1 MAGPFDQVENADL
14 VDLIES
20 YPLAWVVSND
30 SAGFGA
36 TPLPMMVET
45 DTRGTIVRLIG
56 HFAKSNP
63 QVAQLERSP
72 RALFLFQGPHAYIS
86 PSWISDRT
94 WGPTWNYAVI
104 RIEADV
110 RFLPD
115 RADVVLEQLVRRM
128 EHGRPNAWSI
138 ADMGDRYR
146 QLRTHIIA
154 FEADVRTVRPRFK
167 LGQDE
172 RPEVL
177 SEIIA
182 HTGNDALNAWTR
194 RMNEGRV

>member
-1 MAGPFDQVENADL
+1 MASPFDRVSNAEL

-20 YPLAWVVSND
+20 YPLAWVVSD
-30 SAGFGA
+30 GPDGFAA
-36 TPLPMMVET
+36 TPLPMMVDT
-45 DTRGTIVRLIG
+45 DESGALVRLIG

-115 RADVVLEQLVRRM
+115 RADAVLARLVRKV
-128 EHGRPNAWSI
+128 EQGRERAWSI
-138 ADMGDRYR
+138 PEMGERYR
-146 QLRTHIIA
+146 ELRTRIIA
-154 FEADVRTVRPRFK
+154 FEADIRAVRPRFK

-177 SEIIA
+177 AEILA
-182 HTGNDALNAWTR
+182 HTGDDELNRWTR
-194 RMNEGRV
+194 RMNERRV

>member
-1 MAGPFDQVENADL
+1 
-14 VDLIES
+14 
-20 YPLAWVVSND
+20 
-30 SAGFGA
+30 
-36 TPLPMMVET
+36 MMVET
-45 DTRGTIVRLIG
+45 DSRGTIVRLIG

-115 RADVVLEQLVRRM
+115 RADVVLEQLVRKM

-146 QLRTHIIA
+146 QLRTRIIA

-182 HTGNDALNAWTR
+182 HTGNDVLNAWTR